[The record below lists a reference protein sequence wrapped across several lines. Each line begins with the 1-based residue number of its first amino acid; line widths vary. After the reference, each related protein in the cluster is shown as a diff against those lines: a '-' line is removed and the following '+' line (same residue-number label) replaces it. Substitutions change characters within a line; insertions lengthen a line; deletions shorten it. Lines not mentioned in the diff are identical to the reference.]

1 MLKNKEIVK
10 LDKELENLERL
21 IENTILENELIKIN
35 IKKKELLLKRIQL
48 NEMKAYN

>member
-1 MLKNKEIVK
+1 MLKNKEIAK

-21 IENTILENELIKIN
+21 IENTVLENELIKIN

>member
-1 MLKNKEIVK
+1 MLKNKEIAK

>member
-1 MLKNKEIVK
+1 MLKDKEIAK

-48 NEMKAYN
+48 NEMKDYN

>member
-1 MLKNKEIVK
+1 MLKNKEIAE

>member
-1 MLKNKEIVK
+1 MLKNKEIAK

-35 IKKKELLLKRIQL
+35 IKKKDLLLKRIQL

>member
-1 MLKNKEIVK
+1 MLKNKEIAK

-21 IENTILENELIKIN
+21 IENTILENEIIKIN

>member
-1 MLKNKEIVK
+1 MLKNKEIAK
-10 LDKELENLERL
+10 LDKELENLEKL

>member
-1 MLKNKEIVK
+1 MLKNKEIAK
-10 LDKELENLERL
+10 LDKELEDLERL

>member
-1 MLKNKEIVK
+1 MLKSRKIAK

-35 IKKKELLLKRIQL
+35 IKRKELLLKRIQL
-48 NEMKAYN
+48 DEIKSYN

>member
-1 MLKNKEIVK
+1 MLKNKEIAK

-48 NEMKAYN
+48 SEMKAYN

>member
-1 MLKNKEIVK
+1 MLKNKEIAK

-21 IENTILENELIKIN
+21 IENTILENELIKIS

>member
-1 MLKNKEIVK
+1 MLKNKEIAK

-48 NEMKAYN
+48 NEMKVYN

>member
-1 MLKNKEIVK
+1 MLKNKEIAK
-10 LDKELENLERL
+10 LDKELENLEIL

>member
-1 MLKNKEIVK
+1 MLKNKEIAK

-35 IKKKELLLKRIQL
+35 IK
-48 NEMKAYN
+48 NV

>member
-1 MLKNKEIVK
+1 MLKNKEIAK
-10 LDKELENLERL
+10 LDKDLENLERL

>member
-1 MLKNKEIVK
+1 MLKNKEIAK

-21 IENTILENELIKIN
+21 IENTILENELIRIN